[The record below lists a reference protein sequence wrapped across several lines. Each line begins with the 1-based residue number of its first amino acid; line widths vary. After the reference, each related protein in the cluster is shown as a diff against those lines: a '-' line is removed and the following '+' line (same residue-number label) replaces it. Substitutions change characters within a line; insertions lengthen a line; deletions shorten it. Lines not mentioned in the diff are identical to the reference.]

1 VMGKAR
7 DIAIL
12 KAMGATDKSIRKIFV
27 FNGMVIGV
35 LGTMLGLGLGLLL
48 CFALK
53 HYDIYELTGDI
64 YYFTT
69 TLPVKL
75 EIMDV
80 VSIVSAALLLC
91 FLATLYPAR
100 QAAKLNPV
108 ETIRYG

>member
-1 VMGKAR
+1 
-7 DIAIL
+7 
-12 KAMGATDKSIRKIFV
+12 
-27 FNGMVIGV
+27 MVIG
-35 LGTMLGLGLGLLL
+35 LIGTGLGVILGLLL
-48 CFALK
+48 CTGLK

-75 EIMDV
+75 EIV
-80 VSIVSAALLLC
+80 NVLAIISAALFIC

-108 ETIRYG
+108 DAIRYG